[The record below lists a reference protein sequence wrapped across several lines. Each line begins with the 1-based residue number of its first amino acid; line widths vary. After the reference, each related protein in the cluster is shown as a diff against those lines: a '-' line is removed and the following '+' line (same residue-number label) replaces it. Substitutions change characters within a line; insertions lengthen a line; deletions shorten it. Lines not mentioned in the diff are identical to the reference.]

1 MQITNI
7 KSDSLGSETY
17 EALGFKTEQ
26 EMNSEILKLIQFRS
40 EFINNSGKISF

>member
-17 EALGFKTEQ
+17 EVLGFKTE
-26 EMNSEILKLIQFRS
+26 EELNKEILKLIQFRS
-40 EFINNSGKISF
+40 EFINNSERVSF